1 MSMPRRLNKINM
13 KSPSVSWF
21 TYIHSKHHNPGHI
34 LHLLFHVSHGTLS
47 DYNKCQS
54 EIKEVLIFF
63 NNKTQTDTHLIAK
76 PIHLKIDLPQ
86 VQGWEQLIISHFSV
100 FLTLMDSF
108 MYVYIHLNFCLGA
121 NISNFF
127 LSHSLPL
134 SSCSYVFYSKPSFF
148 SFIPL
153 LIISIAS
160 K

>member
-108 MYVYIHLNFCLGA
+108 MYV
-121 NISNFF
+121 NI
-127 LSHSLPL
+127 PL
-134 SSCSYVFYSKPSFF
+134 SI
-148 SFIPL
+148 FI
-153 LIISIAS
+153 AY
-160 K
+160 KTF